1 MGVMSNDGTAVT
13 IGFRWA
19 SALGLGL
26 ALVAC
31 SGRVGV
37 GFEPAG
43 EGGEANGS
51 TSSGGSGSTQGGYAG
66 ARATGGTGEVPS
78 ERPICD
84 YGSTV
89 VGTDDRPLLT
99 SAEVLAR
106 IYQFLDGDPS
116 IPAGAL
122 PPEPTPA
129 WAAARAKAIL
139 DGHAAAGTAAPGLER
154 FLGNWLL
161 RGEAAREAFESPAQF
176 ARKLVAPDATLSTL
190 LAEPTGEHRLGILT
204 EPEFLS
210 HYATITTRGR
220 WMSLHLFCRD
230 VPAPLEDVFEEVLGE
245 GETRRERLENGLSQP
260 ACQGC
265 HQLMDPPGY
274 SLEHYD
280 EAGDYRELDNGH
292 PVNAAGTLTDPPVS
306 FSDFSELAPQL
317 ARSCTVGHC
326 FTRLMA
332 NDAFGAPLQ
341 TTAAPLSE
349 QELNRAALS
358 FAESGYSIRTLVDS
372 IVRSPSFL
380 R

>member
-1 MGVMSNDGTAVT
+1 MLNGETAM

-37 GFEPAG
+37 GFEPG
-43 EGGEANGS
+43 DESSGGSNGS
-51 TSSGGSGSTQGGYAG
+51 TGGSGSTQGNAG
-66 ARATGGTGEVPS
+66 TLATGATGEVRGEP
-78 ERPICD
+78 PLCD
-84 YGSTV
+84 YGSV
-89 VGTDDRPLLT
+89 QVGTDARPLLT

-106 IYQFLDGDPS
+106 IYQFLDGDPA

-129 WAAARAKAIL
+129 WAAARAKGIL

-154 FLGNWLL
+154 FLSMWLTSVQQPV
-161 RGEAAREAFESPAQF
+161 EAFESPARF
-176 ARKLVAPDATLSTL
+176 ARKLVEPDATLSTL
-190 LAEPTGEHRLGILT
+190 LAEPSGENRFGILT

-210 HYATITTRGR
+210 HYATITMRGK
-220 WMSLHLFCRD
+220 WMSERLLCREI
-230 VPAPLEDVFEEVLGE
+230 PAPPPDTPVEVLGE
-245 GETRRERLENGLSQP
+245 GETRRERLENGLSQ
-260 ACQGC
+260 AVCQSC
-265 HQLMDPPGY
+265 HQLMDPQGY

-292 PVNAAGTLTDPPVS
+292 PVNAAGALSDPPVS
-306 FSDFSELAPQL
+306 FSDFSELAPEL
-317 ARSCTVGHC
+317 ASSCTVGHC
-326 FTRLMA
+326 FTRLFA
-332 NDAFGAPLQ
+332 NDAFGAPLNTQ
-341 TTAAPLSE
+341 AAPLSE
-349 QELNRAALS
+349 RELNRAALN

>member
-1 MGVMSNDGTAVT
+1 MSNGEAAMM

-31 SGRVGV
+31 SARVGV

-43 EGGEANGS
+43 EGGDANGS
-51 TSSGGSGSTQGGYAG
+51 SSSGGSGSTQSGHAG
-66 ARATGGTGEVPS
+66 ALATGATGEVPS

-84 YGSTV
+84 YGSTR
-89 VGTDDRPLLT
+89 VGTDERPLLT

-122 PPEPTPA
+122 PPAPTPS
-129 WAAARAKAIL
+129 WAAARAKGIL
-139 DGHAAAGTAAPGLER
+139 DGHAAAGTPAPGLER

-161 RGEAAREAFESPAQF
+161 RGQTPREAFESPAKF
-176 ARKLVAPDATLSTL
+176 ARKLVEPDATLSTL
-190 LAEPTGEHRLGILT
+190 LAEPTGEHRIGILT

-210 HYATITTRGR
+210 HYATITTRGM
-220 WMSLHLFCRD
+220 WMSRHLLCREI
-230 VPAPLEDVFEEVLGE
+230 PAPPEDVLEETLGE
-245 GETRRERLENGLSQP
+245 GETRRERLENGSSQP
-260 ACQGC
+260 VCQGC

-280 EAGDYRELDNGH
+280 GAGDYSELDNGH
-292 PVNAAGTLTDPPVS
+292 PVNAAGTLMDPPVS

-317 ARSCTVGHC
+317 ASSCTVGHC
-326 FTRLMA
+326 FTRLLA

-341 TTAAPLSE
+341 TTTLPLSE

-358 FAESGYSIRTLVDS
+358 FAESGYSIRALVDS